1 MIVNIFFTLLRYLR
15 YLGLGAHQIFSNT
28 YILLAFFP
36 FSMLRFLSIASV
48 NIELSWIPYCGLIRR
63 IKKGDVSNYAL
74 LKKITKTRYV
84 IYVIYYI

>member
-1 MIVNIFFTLLRYLR
+1 
-15 YLGLGAHQIFSNT
+15 
-28 YILLAFFP
+28 
-36 FSMLRFLSIASV
+36 MLRFLSIASV